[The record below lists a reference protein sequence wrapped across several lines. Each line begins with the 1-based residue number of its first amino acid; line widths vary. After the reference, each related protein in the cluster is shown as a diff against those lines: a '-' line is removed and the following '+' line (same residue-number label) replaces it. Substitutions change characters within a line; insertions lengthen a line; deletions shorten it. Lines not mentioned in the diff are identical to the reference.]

1 MIIIIAAFNQQ
12 FQPVFALCAFL
23 QGNLEFGNEI
33 STAMS
38 IECLSNIGADT
49 GSRTDELIGENTF
62 PFGTFDLIAYC
73 DHFQSEGFGLG

>member
-12 FQPVFALCAFL
+12 FQPVFALCTFL

-33 STAMS
+33 GTAMP

-49 GSRTDELIGENTF
+49 GSGANELIGENAF
-62 PFGTFDLIAYC
+62 PFGTLDFIAYFN
-73 DHFQSEGFGLG
+73 HFQSEGFRLG